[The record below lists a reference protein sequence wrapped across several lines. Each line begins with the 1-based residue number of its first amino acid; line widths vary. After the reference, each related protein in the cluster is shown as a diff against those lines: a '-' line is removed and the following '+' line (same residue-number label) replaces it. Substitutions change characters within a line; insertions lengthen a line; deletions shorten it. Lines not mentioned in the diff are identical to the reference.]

1 MSTAKLEVHHV
12 VVEKRD
18 FVNPFHGETVVK
30 PVALYDVTLHYTFA
44 TVYSYTNTF
53 LNFSVPGLEPG
64 TFRTTRART
73 QRSTDYQPIILN
85 LILCYE
91 GTFKTVYKFF

>member
-12 VVEKRD
+12 VVEKQD

-30 PVALYDVTLHYTFA
+30 PVALYDVTSHYTFA

-85 LILCYE
+85 FILCYE
-91 GTFKTVYKFF
+91 GQVHL